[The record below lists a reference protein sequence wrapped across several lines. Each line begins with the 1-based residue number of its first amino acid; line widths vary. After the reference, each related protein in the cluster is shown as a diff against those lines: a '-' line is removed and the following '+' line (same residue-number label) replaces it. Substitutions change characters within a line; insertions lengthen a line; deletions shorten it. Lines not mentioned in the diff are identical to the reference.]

1 MADGTADYKN
11 AVRKA
16 YRLFLEGRTYAEV
29 REVTPDY
36 IDDEALRLTRIKASP
51 IPSPAEVVK
60 DKIRKETNV
69 FDVTPS
75 DGSLAGDVTHL
86 VHTIIRRSIEEL
98 ESDNSMSKLE
108 RVTSVICNLMKST
121 QQGNSLL
128 QSQADTDVK
137 TASSL
142 LSELELK
149 D

>member
-1 MADGTADYKN
+1 MADGTDYKN
-11 AVRKA
+11 EVRKA
-16 YRLFLEGRTYAEV
+16 YRLFLEGHTYAEV
-29 REVTPDY
+29 REVIPQY
-36 IDDEALRLTRIKASP
+36 IEDETLKLTMRKASP
-51 IPSPAEVVK
+51 TPSPAELVK

-69 FDVTPS
+69 FDITPS
-75 DGSLAGDVTHL
+75 DGSIAGDVTYL

-98 ESDNSMSKLE
+98 ESDGSMSKLE

-128 QSQADTDVK
+128 TSQADADVE